1 MSERKKKQTE
11 EAMTT
16 GNEDGDSEPGEE
28 NKNTRKE
35 VKIKTKANKTLSLN

>member
-16 GNEDGDSEPGEE
+16 GNEDGDSEPGVEYR
-28 NKNTRKE
+28 TTWKE